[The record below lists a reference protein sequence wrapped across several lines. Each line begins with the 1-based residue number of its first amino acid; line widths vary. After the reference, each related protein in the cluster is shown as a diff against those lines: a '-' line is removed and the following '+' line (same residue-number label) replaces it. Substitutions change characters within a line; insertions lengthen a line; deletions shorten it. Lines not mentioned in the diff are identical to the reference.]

1 MNDPDTSRKSNVKK
15 NISIILVIVAALFGC
30 RKTDIH
36 NSNNE
41 LIIFH
46 AGSLSVPFREISAV
60 FMKEHPEVSVKA
72 EAAGSRHCARK
83 ITELGR
89 RCDILASADY
99 KVIDNLIIP
108 EYADYNIRFAMNE
121 MVIAYNENSHFS
133 DIVNAHN
140 WYEILLK
147 EKVSFGRSD
156 PDSDPCGYR
165 TLMVFQLAEKY
176 YRYKA
181 LANKLTAKDGLK
193 YVRPKE
199 TDLLVLLEAGQI
211 DYIVIYRSVAM
222 QHGLKMIYLPDEVN
236 LKSSEFAALYDTAQV
251 KVTGKKPGEFIVRK
265 GRKMIYSVTIPQNAE
280 NQEVAEKWLQLL
292 LSPRGQAIMEK
303 NSQPVITPALADAFE
318 NLPEKIKPLCRKL
331 F

>member
-1 MNDPDTSRKSNVKK
+1 MKK
-15 NISIILVIVAALFGC
+15 TISIILVIVVALFGC
-30 RKTDIH
+30 RKTNKQ
-36 NSNNE
+36 NSKNE

-46 AGSLSVPFREISAV
+46 AGSLSVPLREISAL
-60 FMKEHPEVSVKA
+60 FMKEHPEVTVKA

-108 EYADYNIRFAMNE
+108 EHADYNIRFAMNE
-121 MVIAYNENSHFS
+121 MVIAYNENSNFS
-133 DIVNAHN
+133 DIINAHN
-140 WYEILLK
+140 WYDILLRRR
-147 EKVSFGRSD
+147 VTFGRSD

-176 YRYKA
+176 YKSKD
-181 LANKLTAKDGLK
+181 LANKLTAKDDLK

-211 DYIVIYRSVAM
+211 DYIVIYRSVAK
-222 QHGLKMIYLPDEVN
+222 QHGLKMIHLPDQVN
-236 LKSSEFAALYDTAQV
+236 LKSSEFDDLYKTAQV

-265 GRKMIYSVTIPQNAE
+265 GQQMIYSVTIPKNAE
-280 NQEVAEKWLQLL
+280 NQKVAEKWLQLL
-292 LSPRGQAIMEK
+292 LSPRGQAVMEK
-303 NSQPVITPALADAFE
+303 NGQPVITPALADNFE
-318 NLPEKIKPLCRKL
+318 DLPDKLKPLCRKS